1 MPNFLFE
8 GLLGPLFIA
17 ALLLTA
23 LLKILK
29 ITEKMSGDFGAMAAE
44 YAGKVVGVAGTAA
57 IGVATGGAS
66 VAMRTGMGAIAQGL
80 SKEGGMLKG
89 LATSERAGAL
99 GAVGRWSGRQALTL
113 TDKAQ
118 KGTWDVRE
126 TGFGKATLGKG
137 MKAVGMDMGSKTWK
151 SEKGG
156 YKGAQERRDK
166 KDYEGAERLEMSK
179 EGEAKMTEVE
189 RTAHEDASRVADE
202 LKVLV
207 DEVKQQAKDA
217 EKDALAS
224 DEGQALK
231 GATANVSAQKASL
244 EKLKQSTTA
253 DPEMIRQ
260 AERELVGAEGVL
272 ARAQSEYEKPGSK
285 GAKFKEAER
294 KAGEKEGEFTA
305 AQEAAAKK
313 AEEYEEAKKV
323 AKRKVDDINKRRRE
337 QYARGTAAGGGAAY
351 YFTKKGKEAN
361 EERVRKIRKG
371 RSEGERKAKKG
382 KDKTLEDLFKEWSKE
397 QKEAG
402 GEGTEAKKEEGG
414 KH

>member
-1 MPNFLFE
+1 M
-8 GLLGPLFIA
+8 A
-17 ALLLTA
+17 
-23 LLKILK
+23 
-29 ITEKMSGDFGAMAAE
+29 GDFGAMASE

-57 IGVATGGAS
+57 LGVATGGAS
-66 VAMRTGMGAIAQGL
+66 VAMRTGMGAMAQGL

-99 GAVGRWSGRQALTL
+99 GAVGRWSGRQALTF

-118 KGTWDVRE
+118 KGTWDIRE
-126 TGFGKATLGKG
+126 TAAGKATLGAG
-137 MKAVGMDMGSKTWK
+137 MKAIGMDMGDKRFK

-156 YKGAQERRDK
+156 YKGAQERREK
-166 KDYEGAERLEMSK
+166 KDNEGAERLEIGK
-179 EGEAKMTEVE
+179 EGEAKMTEVD

-217 EKDALAS
+217 EKDAMAS

-231 GATANVSAQKASL
+231 GAAANVSAQKTAL

-253 DPEMIRQ
+253 DPAMIIQ
-260 AERELVGAEGVL
+260 AERELTGAERVL
-272 ARAQSEYEKPGSK
+272 ATTKEKYESGK
-285 GAKFKEAER
+285 GAKSKEAEE
-294 KAGEKEGEFTA
+294 KAKEAENKYRA
-305 AQEAAAKK
+305 AQEVANKKKEEYDEAQAAAS
-313 AEEYEEAKKV
+313 
-323 AKRKVDDINKRRRE
+323 RKVDDINKRRRE
-337 QYARGTAAGGGAAY
+337 QYARGTASGGGAAY

-371 RSEGERKAKKG
+371 RSASERKAKKG

-397 QKEAG
+397 QKEVG
-402 GEGTEAKKEEGG
+402 GEGTETKKEGG
-414 KH
+414 DKH